1 MVGAAG
7 GGDPVAAFGIG
18 ATKVAY
24 APPADVVAAYETLM
38 RDEAYNTVEN
48 LAATHYF
55 REGGA
60 ARRAGAAAAGGAA
73 SAAGAGASSMKR
85 HMRVSAEMANLPTL
99 AVNYPSSILV
109 RQDESSIDYLR
120 ALMTGPADTP
130 YAGGCFFFDVYLPPS
145 YPQVNP
151 SVIFLTTG
159 GGTARFNPNLY
170 ADGKVCLS
178 LLGTWSGPGWDPAI
192 STLSQVLVSI
202 QAQIMNEA
210 PYYNE

>member
-1 MVGAAG
+1 MAGDGSVAAKAAG
-7 GGDPVAAFGIG
+7 IVLASLASSG
-18 ATKVAY
+18 
-24 APPADVVAAYETLM
+24 APPSGTAAYTSSSM
-38 RDEAYNTVEN
+38 
-48 LAATHYF
+48 F
-55 REGGA
+55 RKYRPSPSA
-60 ARRAGAAAAGGAA
+60 IPVIA
-73 SAAGAGASSMKR
+73 SSGAGASSMKR
-85 HMRVSAEMANLPTL
+85 HMRVAAEMANLPTL

-120 ALMTGPADTP
+120 ALMTGPTDTP
-130 YAGGCFFFDVYLPPS
+130 YAGGCFFFDIYLPPS

-159 GGTARFNPNLY
+159 GGSARFNPNLY

-192 STLSQVLVSI
+192 STLAQVLISI

-210 PYYNE
+210 PYYNECV